1 MPTLTLTLKLT
12 QMLTLKLTQMLTLTL
27 NLTPKRKLCNV
38 LKKVKKKVDKVRG
51 ELKNNGIPDMKHNRS
66 QGQP

>member
-1 MPTLTLTLKLT
+1 
-12 QMLTLKLTQMLTLTL
+12 MLTLTL